1 MASGDEVSLPGPCPS
16 ELKSGLVE
24 DPAAPLL
31 PGPHRLQEECPQ
43 VWASSHRDLWRHC
56 LRRDKPHSDVESR
69 WQRTGR
75 EPGQQC
81 VWSVAESR
89 GRWRPQPSR
98 HILERASAPR
108 VSVCAGLLSG
118 AVCPPLLAAGTAVWS
133 CLPHFRGAGTL
144 CLTCPPEKGSPGP
157 PHTAPL
163 PFLELGGGAASA
175 SLPYKRLSTI
185 SGERRLF
192 GGGGGRETVC

>member
-89 GRWRPQPSR
+89 GRWRPQPSQ
-98 HILERASAPR
+98 HILE
-108 VSVCAGLLSG
+108 
-118 AVCPPLLAAGTAVWS
+118 
-133 CLPHFRGAGTL
+133 
-144 CLTCPPEKGSPGP
+144 
-157 PHTAPL
+157 
-163 PFLELGGGAASA
+163 
-175 SLPYKRLSTI
+175 
-185 SGERRLF
+185 
-192 GGGGGRETVC
+192 